1 MKYISEFRDG
11 KMAQLIAEKIK
22 RTVESNRHYAI
33 MEFCGGH
40 THAIHRYGITSLLP
54 SNIELIH
61 GPGCPVCILPI
72 ARIDYAI
79 ALAQLPQVILCSY
92 GDMLRVP
99 GSDQY
104 SLLKAKAKGAD
115 VRMVYA
121 IDDALMIARQNP
133 TKEVIF
139 FAVGFETT
147 TPPTAVALL
156 QAQKEQLKNFTI
168 FCNHVLTPIAMQA
181 LLEAER
187 NDMDCRG
194 GPLCPPL
201 LEGRHRGLPLR
212 SDLQIE
218 KRKGLDGF
226 IGPSH
231 VSIVIGSNAYK
242 TVAEQYQKPVV
253 IAGFEPL
260 DVMQSIEMLVLM
272 INEQRYGI
280 ENQYT
285 RAVSPLGNIKSQQ
298 FIAQTLELRDRFEWR
313 GLGYIEKS
321 AMKIKAEF
329 SEFDAEI
336 RFPMT
341 IAEGKEH
348 KACEC
353 GAILRGAK
361 KPQDCKLF
369 ATACTPENPLGS
381 CMVSSEGACAAYY
394 AYGRLSNE

>member
-11 KMAQLIAEKIK
+11 KTAQLIAEKIK
-22 RTVESNRHYAI
+22 RTVEPNRHYAI

-54 SNIELIH
+54 KNIELIH

-79 ALAQLPQVILCSY
+79 ALATLPQVILCSY

-115 VRMVYA
+115 VRMVYS

-133 TKEVIF
+133 AKEVIF

-156 QAQKEQLKNFTI
+156 QAKKEQLKNFTI

-181 LLEAER
+181 LLEAEK
-187 NDMDCRG
+187 NDVN
-194 GPLCPPL
+194 
-201 LEGRHRGLPLR
+201 
-212 SDLQIE
+212 SSVN
-218 KRKGLDGF
+218 LDGF

-231 VSIVIGSNAYK
+231 VSIVIGSDAYK
-242 TVAEQYQKPVV
+242 TVAERYHKPVV

-260 DVMQSIEMLVLM
+260 DVMQSIEMLVIM

-285 RAVSPLGNIKSQQ
+285 RAVSPTGNIKSQQ
-298 FIAQTLELRDRFEWR
+298 FIEQTLELRDRFEWR
-313 GLGYIEKS
+313 GLGFIEKS

-329 SEFDAEI
+329 AAFDAEL
-336 RFPMT
+336 RFPMI

-369 ATACTPENPLGS
+369 AAACTPENPLGS

-394 AYGRLSNE
+394 AYGRLDND